1 MYRKHLHIRHVLEYT
16 DFFNESQELDVI
28 AVLKTY
34 NRSDLIRIAALLSLH
49 YGNFEM
55 PNQQRTLFSETSKK
69 HMALLNNLFKMYY
82 EKHGLEKKSILQA
95 STYRTSL
102 ELWRLIFSIPIGE
115 YSNTMPIEDAELN
128 LFKVLLALNE
138 KIYKFRKNPQ
148 NTLQM
153 DELIFLNYYLNNDS
167 NSYELQ
173 SILQPQSYYFYQLV
187 KFIPTNEVMKQ
198 ASDKLLADWGLS
210 SWKQYYTTIV
220 WLATKTDDY
229 FKEHRS
235 GVPIIQ
241 LDKMA
246 QNDETGLLAKSLIE
260 HFCIDEDE
268 YIPTDYC
275 QSDNKKDVNIDYR
288 RFRSKPFVKLRDGSG
303 FIVINIQLLCERLY
317 NSLYF
322 DFMPLINGSKGSFG
336 SFDYN
341 KEFVEK
347 DLFHNTI
354 FKCLRDNV
362 FTWPEGNG
370 HNNSENPHEPD
381 FYARYP
387 KGELLIMECKAI
399 KMNGEIKDDADYD
412 RLLDELHEKI
422 VLKTRN
428 LDPKRKEFQG
438 KPEPIGIGQIIH
450 HINSIEENTF
460 EWDQNIPDQVAYYPM
475 IVFEDIRLLQPGLM
489 SILNRWFYEEI
500 RKIEYIHLT
509 EIKCMPIIP
518 VSINTLFLYDDKIQ
532 KKGLFKMI
540 EDYVR
545 MTSKYQEDGSY
556 LLDPLADFDAYLRTY
571 SFRKKDEI
579 TKWLLN

>member
-1 MYRKHLHIRHVLEYT
+1 MNRKHLYIRRVLEYT
-16 DFFNESQELDVI
+16 DFFDESQELDVI

-49 YGNFEM
+49 YGNLEM
-55 PNQQRTLFSETSKK
+55 PNHKRTLFSEASKN
-69 HMALLNNLFKMYY
+69 HVALLNNLFKLYY
-82 EKHGLEKKSILQA
+82 EKHGLEEKTILQA

-102 ELWRLIFSIPIGE
+102 ELWRLIFSIPVEE
-115 YSNTMPIEDAELN
+115 YSNTMPIEDAEIN
-128 LFKVLLALNE
+128 LFKIVLALNE
-138 KIYKFRKNPQ
+138 KIYKFKKNLQ
-148 NTLQM
+148 NTLQV
-153 DELIFLNYYLNNDS
+153 DELLFLNSYLNNDS
-167 NSYELQ
+167 NSYDLQ
-173 SILQPQSYYFYQLV
+173 SVLQPQSYYFYQLV
-187 KFIPTNEVMKQ
+187 KFIPTNEIMKR

-220 WLATKTDDY
+220 WLAKKTDDY
-229 FKEHRS
+229 FKEYQS

-241 LDKMA
+241 LDKMVR
-246 QNDETGLLAKSLIE
+246 NDETGLLAKSLIE
-260 HFCIDEDE
+260 HLYIDEDE

-275 QSDNKKDVNIDYR
+275 QTKNKKDVNIDYR
-288 RFRSKPFVKLRDGSG
+288 RFRSKPFIKLKDGSG

-322 DFMPLINGSKGSFG
+322 DFMPLTNNSKDSFG
-336 SFDYN
+336 FFDYN
-341 KEFVEK
+341 KDFVEK
-347 DLFHNTI
+347 ELFHNTI

-362 FTWPEGNG
+362 FTWPDRNS
-370 HNNSENPHEPD
+370 HNDSENPHEPD

-428 LDPKRKEFQG
+428 LDPDRKDFKGE
-438 KPEPIGIGQIIH
+438 PEPMGIGQIIH

-500 RKIEYIHLT
+500 GKIKDIDLKVT
-509 EIKCMPIIP
+509 SCMPIIP
-518 VSINTLFLYDDKIQ
+518 ISINTLFLYDDKI
-532 KKGLFKMI
+532 KKIGLFKMI

-545 MTSKYQEDGSY
+545 MASKNQEDGSF
-556 LLDPLADFDAYLRTY
+556 LLDPLSDFDAYLRRY
-571 SFRKKDEI
+571 PFRKNSEI